1 DSGYSI
7 WELAEFH
14 CKSLC
19 EAPEVGEECGWQSMC
34 ELGKDFCGFDGETT
48 GVCKDCPDDINE
60 CYNEGFV
67 THDY

>member
-1 DSGYSI
+1 MELYYTFIANNLTLDQMPAISDSGYSI

-34 ELGKDFCGFDGETT
+34 EVSAL
-48 GVCKDCPDDINE
+48 
-60 CYNEGFV
+60 
-67 THDY
+67 